1 MDVGKSFTYMF
12 EDKDWIVKI
21 LIGGGILLLG
31 ALFSWVLLVP
41 LIAAIAVVLGYYLV
55 VLRNVYDGSPNPLP
69 EWTNIGELFRKG
81 IGAVGGLFV
90 WAIPALVLGC
100 CGYLPL
106 LLVRGSN
113 SDGGSSGAAGI
124 VGVFS
129 FCILCLAAIVGIAT
143 ALFSYAPFTNYA
155 LTNQISTF
163 WDFRGNWEFIKKNTG
178 NYLTAFL
185 VTIVAGFIAGIA
197 GGITCGLLS
206 TFTSFWAYLV
216 AAHLFGQVA
225 RANSMPSDP
234 TMLPPAPPP
243 MEPPSS
249 MQGPFEPAPSA

>member
-21 LIGGGILLLG
+21 LIGGGILFLG
-31 ALFSWVLLVP
+31 AIFSWLLLIP
-41 LIAAIAVVLGYYLV
+41 LIAAIAVVLGYYLMA
-55 VLRNVYDGSPNPLP
+55 LRNVYEGNPNPLP
-69 EWTNIGELFRKG
+69 EWTNLGEMFRKG

-90 WAIPALVLGC
+90 WAIPAIVLSC
-100 CGYLPL
+100 CGYLPIL
-106 LLVRGSN
+106 IAQQANRNGDANAATGILGLF
-113 SDGGSSGAAGI
+113 GA
-124 VGVFS
+124 
-129 FCILCLAAIVGIAT
+129 CIICLAVLVGIAT

-155 LTNQISTF
+155 LTNQMSTF
-163 WDFRGNWEFIKKNTG
+163 WDFRGNWQFIKNNTG
-178 NYLTAFL
+178 NYVMAFL
-185 VTIVAGFIAGIA
+185 LTIVAGIIGAVAGS
-197 GGITCGLLS
+197 ITCGLLT

-225 RANSMPSDP
+225 RANATPSDP
-234 TMLPPAPPP
+234 TMLPPTPPP